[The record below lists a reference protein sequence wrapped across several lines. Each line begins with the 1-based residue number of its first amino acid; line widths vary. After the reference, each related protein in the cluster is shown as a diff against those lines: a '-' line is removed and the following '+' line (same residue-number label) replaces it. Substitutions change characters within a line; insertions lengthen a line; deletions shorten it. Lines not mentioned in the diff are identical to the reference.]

1 MSVFG
6 LHHILFY
13 VKKTLS
19 REAIDIAQADLQ
31 DIINSAKKHNAKFLY
46 NEMLDYISIDNH
58 VNLLSVDEKDAAY
71 VSMILN
77 RPFETFIST
86 KESCSTYETFIDPLV
101 DSYIM
106 ATYKKLKETYLHN
119 LIFSTSDTTIHLEDN
134 DFKLFT
140 SFNDTSLS
148 ISALPSIST
157 MDDFNK
163 YFNLYEW
170 FYSRRNK
177 HSIYLTDSFKKAI
190 EKSPNIN
197 NILTSLLRGVYYPKY
212 NLHQGATSSIYD
224 IEAHR
229 DNNQKVR
236 LKKDKEASFNDTVL
250 YRVYVPPHNKV
261 KEGKIRLGYVI
272 YKEIYI
278 IFCYDINHCDNMT
291 GFKKKKFTLNG
302 TDYTLSIVKS
312 T

>member
-13 VKKTLS
+13 VRKTLS
-19 REAIDIAQADLQ
+19 TEELDIAQANLQ

-46 NEMLDYISIDNH
+46 NEMLDYVSIDNH

-77 RPFETFIST
+77 RPFETFICT
-86 KESCSTYETFIDPLV
+86 QESCNTYETFIDPLV

-140 SFNDTSLS
+140 SFNDSSLS

-212 NLHQGATSSIYD
+212 NLHHGATSSIHD

-236 LKKDKEASFNDTVL
+236 IKKDKEASFNDTVL
-250 YRVYVPPHNKV
+250 YRVYVLPHNKV

-272 YKEIYI
+272 YKEVYI
-278 IFCYDINHCDNMT
+278 IFCYHTDHCDNMT
-291 GFKKKKFTLNG
+291 GFKNKKFTLNG
-302 TDYTLSIVKS
+302 TDYTLSIVKP